1 MPGWLVKKPAI
12 GGGLSLGGKRRESRD
27 DRKLRTSRP
36 GRLWLFTHSA
46 AATGDRGATQRKAPQ
61 NGFAGAGQ
69 RLSGR
74 PAPPFLDLAR
84 VPCGLFEPPS
94 GARPCRCAQ
103 SALATVVGGPVLP
116 LKYRLG
122 RSVRRNAQPR

>member
-46 AATGDRGATQRKAPQ
+46 AATGGQHSREIPHFRREQHRCWPHDSGNSRRGGDMTKIVALTLVIGVLVA
-61 NGFAGAGQ
+61 GSAIFAKNHP
-69 RLSGR
+69 R
-74 PAPPFLDLAR
+74 
-84 VPCGLFEPPS
+84 
-94 GARPCRCAQ
+94 
-103 SALATVVGGPVLP
+103 ALTACVT
-116 LKYRLG
+116 
-122 RSVRRNAQPR
+122 NCE